1 MTSHVAFF
9 NFPAFGHLN
18 PTLGVVAELVRRGH
32 RVSCTTTD
40 RFAPAIEAVGAEPV
54 RYTSVF
60 GQYYTNPFTPEAI
73 SGEGLRTLEEAT
85 SLAAQVEGFYGENR
99 PDVILHDFMA
109 WGARFYAA
117 QHDIPLARLFPSY
130 GFNEHFSI
138 QAKFPMA
145 EMTDPKVMEMIT
157 KLEGMLPE
165 LGFPG
170 KTAMEFLMEPAGLGI
185 IFLPRDFHYDGD
197 TFDERFVFAGPCL
210 SDRSAFQGTWQP
222 QSDGRRPVLYLSLG
236 TAATGWPEFFHTS
249 VEAFG
254 DSNWQVLLSV
264 GDTIDPAELG
274 TLPQNFDVRRSFP
287 QLDVLNSASLFVTH
301 GGMNS
306 VMESL
311 YHGVPMVVIPQ
322 MSEQRANGMRV
333 DELGFGRLLPREDF
347 TAESLRKSVE
357 EVAADQAV
365 AERTKDMGRRMRAV
379 DGPALAADAVEEY
392 LARGTA

>member
-1 MTSHVAFF
+1 MASHIAFF

-18 PTLGVVAELVRRGH
+18 PTLGVVEELVRRGH

-40 RFAPAIEAVGAEPV
+40 HFAPAIEAVGAEPV

-85 SLAAQVEGFYGENR
+85 SLVSQVEGFYGENQ

-117 QHDIPLARLFPSY
+117 QQNIPTVRLFPSY
-130 GFNEHFSI
+130 GVNEHFSI

-145 EMTDPKVMEMIT
+145 EMTDPKVMEMVT
-157 KLEGMLPE
+157 KLDGMLPG

-170 KTAMEFLMEPAGLGI
+170 MTSMEFFMEPPKRGI
-185 IFLPRDFHYDGD
+185 IFLPRDFHYDGH

-210 SDRSAFQGTWQP
+210 GDRSAFQGTWQP
-222 QSDGRRPVLYLSLG
+222 PSQDRPVLLISLG
-236 TAATGWPEFFHTS
+236 TAATGWPEFFRIC
-249 VEAFG
+249 VEALANSRW
-254 DSNWQVLLSV
+254 DVVMAV
-264 GDTIDPAELG
+264 GDNMDPAELG
-274 TLPQNFDVRRSFP
+274 DLPANFDVRRSVP
-287 QLDVLNSASLFVTH
+287 QLDVLRHAELFITH

-311 YHGVPMVVIPQ
+311 YNGVPMIVNPL
-322 MSEQRANGMRV
+322 MSEQRANGLRV
-333 DELGFGRLLPREDF
+333 EELGFGRLLTREDF
-347 TAESLRKSVE
+347 SLEALHKAIDEVSADKSV
-357 EVAADQAV
+357 AD
-365 AERTKDMGRRMRAV
+365 RTRAMGEAMRKV
-379 DGPALAADAVEEY
+379 DGPAVAADAVESY
-392 LARGTA
+392 LAEGTR